1 MLKDLMHAIFNED
14 VEEDDEDEVV
24 EEPVKE
30 EKVQKVQKEVK
41 PEPVVEQPKEVVK
54 QEPVKEELV
63 KEEVIQPEPVV
74 ASAPKS
80 VQTDST
86 NYMDSPIFEKAIIQ
100 SKPKKTTIFQGLD
113 VDSVTREEVK
123 PQKKQK
129 EYKYDRHKSVKV
141 RRVAEDLDYQP
152 VISPIFGNV
161 EDSKKEFDKVH
172 DAISLQKPEDEDFS
186 QILSPMFGTYLPSM
200 QPAESIPEY
209 KIEEKKVNMN
219 LSEMLEKP
227 KKETSKQE
235 TLFDKEG
242 E

>member
-14 VEEDDEDEVV
+14 VEEDDEEEVV
-24 EEPVKE
+24 EEPAKQE
-30 EKVQKVQKEVK
+30 EVT
-41 PEPVVEQPKEVVK
+41 PEPVVVASQPQVQEEEEVVK
-54 QEPVKEELV
+54 QEPILKEAASSIESD
-63 KEEVIQPEPVV
+63 PE
-74 ASAPKS
+74 
-80 VQTDST
+80 
-86 NYMDSPIFEKAIIQ
+86 NFMNSPIFEKAIIQ
-100 SKPKKTTIFQGLD
+100 PKQKKTTIFQGLD
-113 VDSVTREEVK
+113 VDSIAQEETK
-123 PQKKQK
+123 PKQK
-129 EYKYDRHKSVKV
+129 AYKYDRHKSVKV

-186 QILSPMFGTYLPSM
+186 KILSPMFGTYLPSM

-209 KIEEKKVNMN
+209 KVEDKKENMN

-227 KKETSKQE
+227 KKETTQQAS
-235 TLFDKEG
+235 LFDKEG

>member
-14 VEEDDEDEVV
+14 IEEEDEDEVV
-24 EEPVKE
+24 EEPAKEEVKE
-30 EKVQKVQKEVK
+30 T
-41 PEPVVEQPKEVVK
+41 PEPVVEQPKVIEKV
-54 QEPVKEELV
+54 EPVKEEV
-63 KEEVIQPEPVV
+63 VQSEPVV
-74 ASAPKS
+74 EQPK
-80 VQTDST
+80 VVEKDST
-86 NYMDSPIFEKAIIQ
+86 DYMNSPIFEKAIIQ
-100 SKPKKTTIFQGLD
+100 PKQKKTTIFQGLD
-113 VDSVTREEVK
+113 VDSISREETK

-186 QILSPMFGTYLPSM
+186 KILSPMFGTYLPSM

-209 KIEEKKVNMN
+209 KVEDKKENMN

-227 KKETSKQE
+227 KKETNKQE

>member
-30 EKVQKVQKEVK
+30 EKVQKVQNEVK
-41 PEPVVEQPKEVVK
+41 PEPVVEQPKGVVK
-54 QEPVKEELV
+54 QEPV

>member
-30 EKVQKVQKEVK
+30 EKVQKEVK

-54 QEPVKEELV
+54 QEPV

-186 QILSPMFGTYLPSM
+186 QILSPMYGTYLPSM
-200 QPAESIPEY
+200 QPAKSIPEY
-209 KIEEKKVNMN
+209 KVEDKKANMN

-227 KKETSKQE
+227 KKETTQQAS
-235 TLFDKEG
+235 LFDKEG